1 MTCSDPIQYTVM
13 QCIEEAVAK
22 YRENERWKE
31 RVHCLILNNVVHDYG
46 MNRFGTRQARDA
58 YREAVSEY

>member
-1 MTCSDPIQYTVM
+1 MER
-13 QCIEEAVAK
+13 IEEAVAR

-58 YREAVSEY
+58 WREEIND

>member
-1 MTCSDPIQYTVM
+1 MTCSDSIQVRTM
-13 QCIEEAVAK
+13 KQIERAAEE

-58 YREAVSEY
+58 YREANNV